1 MKQDEA
7 RALLAPRSVACVLGR
22 PQSEV
27 NWSRHDHRS
36 SLGASCQP
44 SSGRLMR
51 AHTQH
56 KLTWEGWAPDVSAC
70 DSSVVPGS
78 LMIKRQRLLELLLQ
92 RIQPN
97 NAE

>member
-1 MKQDEA
+1 
-7 RALLAPRSVACVLGR
+7 
-22 PQSEV
+22 
-27 NWSRHDHRS
+27 
-36 SLGASCQP
+36 
-44 SSGRLMR
+44 MR